1 MQITLYKAAETVRH
15 LLEQIDPETG
25 ELPEGFEQSRAI
37 VATKAQAVAAFIL
50 SNEAEADMVETH
62 AKELLNRVKTA
73 RKRSDWLK
81 QYLHSHM
88 SACGITEIKSEDG
101 TFKASLS
108 IGRDESVEI
117 FDSSMLPNDYW
128 TDPKPPEPSPD
139 KTLIK
144 KAIKDG
150 FDVPGARLI
159 KKDRLTIK

>member
-1 MQITLYKAAETVRH
+1 MQVTLYQAAETVRH

-25 ELPEGFEQSRAI
+25 ELPDGFEQSRAI

-50 SNEAEADMVETH
+50 ANEAEADMVETH
-62 AKELLNRVKTA
+62 AKELINRVKTA

-81 QYLHSHM
+81 EYLRSHM
-88 SACGITEIKSEDG
+88 AACGITEIKSDDG
-101 TFKASLS
+101 TFKAKLEL
-108 IGRDESVEI
+108 GRDESIDV
-117 FDSSMLPNDYW
+117 FDATQLPADYMREV
-128 TDPKPPEPSPD
+128 PAKSEPD

-144 KAIKDG
+144 KAMKDG

>member
-1 MQITLYKAAETVRH
+1 MQVTLYQAAETVRH

-62 AKELLNRVKTA
+62 AKELISRVKTA

-81 QYLHSHM
+81 EYLRSHM
-88 SACGITEIKSEDG
+88 AACGITEIKSDDG
-101 TFKASLS
+101 TFKAKLEL
-108 IGRDESVEI
+108 GRDESIDV
-117 FDSSMLPNDYW
+117 FDANQLPADYMREV
-128 TDPKPPEPSPD
+128 PAKSEPD

-144 KAIKDG
+144 KAMKDG